1 MENKESI
8 GPIGPNINGYRQDP
22 EQKKFSFVVV
32 GGGTAGWMTALHMK
46 AYYPWANI
54 TVIASEEI
62 GILGAGEGTTP
73 HFVSFLNKVGISV
86 NEIIKHAN
94 GTFKNGIKF
103 TDWKGDDT
111 SYFHGFWENYD
122 LNLFKA
128 LDIDDNG
135 ISTLALEQIAKGES
149 LDDVMFSAQSSAK
162 NLVNF
167 SPNLSINSKGDD
179 PLYHFNDLSNYGLH
193 FDARLLAKFLKK
205 TSMYRGIKYI
215 DSKIAGIE
223 SDDDGFITSILTERG
238 DKLTCN
244 FVFDCTGFAR
254 EIIGKHFNTE
264 WISYSD
270 HLPMKRAL
278 PFFLSINENEI
289 PPYTEAKALKYGWMW
304 QIPVQTRYGCGYV
317 FDSDYIDDEQAK
329 AEIREMYGDDVEFG
343 NTFKFDPGRYKES
356 WVKNCIAV
364 GLSSGFVEPLEAT
377 SLWTSTTALK
387 QYLANNLGAIEK
399 NQFYIDRYNAK
410 MNRFQDDTK
419 DFIYLH
425 YYTTRDDSDFWREFK
440 QKNKPTENI
449 QKLIDNCKKAMLDKD
464 FIYDINQA
472 YSNASF
478 YPVVYGVGLFD
489 NHVAFKTINS
499 IYSDARRDSSNSQ
512 IRNYLLNM
520 HLNVKT
526 LIDHAEFI
534 KYIKV

>member
-215 DSKIAGIE
+215 DSKIADIT
-223 SDDDGFITSILTERG
+223 SDENGFIQSISTERG
-238 DKLTCN
+238 DKLVCD

-254 EIIGKHFNTE
+254 EIIGKHFKTE
-264 WISYSD
+264 WQSYSD

-278 PFFLSINENEI
+278 PFFLPIDENVI

-329 AEIREMYGDDVEFG
+329 AEIREMYGNDIEFG
-343 NTFKFDPGRYKES
+343 NAFKFNPGRYKES

-377 SLWTSTTALK
+377 SIWTSITALK

-399 NQFYIDRYNAK
+399 NQFYINRYNRRINK
-410 MNRFQDDTK
+410 FQDDTK

-425 YYTTRDDSDFWREFK
+425 YYTTRNDSDFWKEFK
-440 QKNKPTENI
+440 TKNPPTENI
-449 QKLIDNCKKAMLDKD
+449 QKLIDNCKESMLDKE
-464 FIYDINQA
+464 FIYSINES
-472 YSNASF
+472 YGNASF
-478 YPVVYGVGLFD
+478 YPVAYGVGLFD
-489 NHVAFKTINS
+489 SQVAFKTINS
-499 IYSDARRDSSNSQ
+499 IYSDARRDFSNSQ
-512 IRNYLLNM
+512 IKNYLLNM
-520 HLNVKT
+520 HLNLKS